1 MTDIMTIGNST
12 LANDLK
18 LPPQAKTI
26 LRHLEQGKTIS
37 LMESIFVYNI
47 TRLSDC
53 IFKIRNAGHD
63 VICEMREDARGHEYG
78 RYRLNQRLQLN

>member
-1 MTDIMTIGNST
+1 MTDLMIHGST

-26 LRHLEQGKTIS
+26 LRHLEKGKTIS
-37 LMESIFVYNI
+37 PLEALMVYGI
-47 TRLSDC
+47 YRLSDC

-63 VICEMREDARGHEYG
+63 VITHDRVDERGRKYG
-78 RYRLNQRLQLN
+78 DYQLNQRLTLN